1 MDQIDEKIQE
11 SDLRRFATATST
23 DDRRS
28 VIVELKVP
36 PAHLGAEALPSKPP
50 RFYDREILPQAAD
63 EQARQ
68 CAAMDE
74 LEAELHSLGLVQG
87 LRRLDLAQA
96 FVASASP
103 EQLRSIANLSMVGA
117 IRPNRSHRATAT

>member
-11 SDLRRFATATST
+11 SDLRRFATATSS

-36 PAHLGAEALPSKPP
+36 PVHLGAEALPSKPP
-50 RFYDREILPQAAD
+50 RFYEREILPQAAD

-68 CAAMDE
+68 SAAMDK
-74 LEAELHSLGLVQG
+74 LEAELQSLGLAHGV
-87 LRRLDLAQA
+87 RRLDLAQA

-103 EQLRSIANLSMVGA
+103 EQLRSIASLSMVGA
-117 IRPNRSHRATAT
+117 IRPNRSHRTKAT